1 MTQWFSENY
10 GTVLAG
16 AIVLAIVVPIIVK
29 MVKRKR
35 NGGPLVECGGNC
47 SACGGACAT
56 GSGIGPNLKPG
67 EKLGLIKTVISIE
80 GMMCGMCES
89 HINDCI
95 RNNFKVKN
103 VYSSHNKG
111 ETVVISEEPLD
122 EVSVRKAIDATGY
135 KVTGYVSEEM

>member
-1 MTQWFSENY
+1 M
-10 GTVLAG
+10 
-16 AIVLAIVVPIIVK
+16 
-29 MVKRKR
+29 
-35 NGGPLVECGGNC
+35 VECGGNC

-111 ETVVISEEPLD
+111 ETVVISEEALD